1 MVPAPQGRQ
10 LANEKEV
17 TDQCSREGGA
27 LPCVTVLIKWPKN
40 ICIIEFV
47 LIRKKV
53 WKETVGEEL
62 NDQKMT

>member
-10 LANEKEV
+10 LANQNKV

-40 ICIIEFV
+40 ICIIELV
-47 LIRKKV
+47 LIRKKSE
-53 WKETVGEEL
+53 KK
-62 NDQKMT
+62 Q